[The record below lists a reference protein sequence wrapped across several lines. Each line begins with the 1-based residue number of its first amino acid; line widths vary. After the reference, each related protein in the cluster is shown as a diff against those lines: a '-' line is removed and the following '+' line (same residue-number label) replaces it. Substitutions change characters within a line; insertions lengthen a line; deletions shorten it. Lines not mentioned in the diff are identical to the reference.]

1 MSSKLELTYHRIM
14 KLPTNEAVIN
24 DDAVKD
30 NWITTAVK
38 TRGVSPEEAEQ
49 RYELE
54 RLLFNKTL
62 ADRSC
67 AKVTDRFSVYE
78 AAVMLNLSGVTLHEG
93 EGYLI
98 AMGSKLTFQ
107 VGWKGRLKQIQDNP
121 NVRFA
126 HQPEVVYDCDVFE
139 YTIQPFKAITKHVRG
154 SRTKDSKLTHVYF
167 VIELK
172 ATDRPLVFVMDAI
185 DVYNIRD
192 NRSQSYKQYLKDKP
206 LAEKNNGKITKTRN
220 DGGTYQ
226 VDLEVPMWVSDE
238 AQAWRKT
245 IIKHAYNSKLIPQ
258 SQMERDI
265 NMKIVKINE
274 NAGSKEFDVDETP
287 LADYMIIKEDDD
299 DPDSSPLPDD
309 PAPLSPKEDPDAET
323 F

>member
-1 MSSKLELTYHRIM
+1 MSNKLELTYKGIM
-14 KLPTNEAVIN
+14 ALQSNEAVIN

-30 NWITTAVK
+30 NWIQTAVK

-54 RLLFNKTL
+54 RLLFNKYL
-62 ADRSC
+62 ADRACS
-67 AKVTDRFSVYE
+67 KVTDRFSVYE

-121 NVRFA
+121 NVQFA
-126 HQPEVVYDCDVFE
+126 HQPEVVYDCDEFDYEVM
-139 YTIQPFKAITKHVRG
+139 PFKKITKHKPG
-154 SRTKDSKLTHVYF
+154 NRTKESKITHVYF

-172 ATDRPLVFVMDAI
+172 ATTRPLIFIMNDV

-206 LAEKNNGKITKTRN
+206 IADKNGGKITKYKS
-220 DGGTYQ
+220 GGQETYQ

-238 AQAWRKT
+238 AQSWRKT
-245 IIKHAYNSKLIPQ
+245 VIKHAYNSKLIPQ
-258 SQMERDI
+258 SVMERDI
-265 NMKIVKINE
+265 NLKIVKINE
-274 NAGSKEFDVDETP
+274 NAGAKDFDVDETP
-287 LADYMIIKEDDD
+287 LAEYTIMREDDE
-299 DPDSSPLPDD
+299 D
-309 PAPLSPKEDPDAET
+309 PAPSPDVQTPVVEEDPNAET